1 MTNHFVSEMAGGA
14 AAFRVFFLSRRSSNA
29 FGPAHWCDS
38 CKSARREIGFIHDAS
53 IGEDVGVSK
62 NRGILPPK
70 WMVKIMVPNPMNKW
84 MIWGVVFQNPLFLV
98 GSTPMFFLNNS
109 GLPTPVMLLS
119 GLRIRLCYGFGG
131 LFWWVR
137 P

>member
-1 MTNHFVSEMAGGA
+1 MTSHFVSEMAGGA

-62 NRGILPPK
+62 NRGRTTKMDGENNGTPYEQMDDLGGFNHPYF
-70 WMVKIMVPNPMNKW
+70 WFNTHVLSKIQD
-84 MIWGVVFQNPLFLV
+84 F
-98 GSTPMFFLNNS
+98 
-109 GLPTPVMLLS
+109 
-119 GLRIRLCYGFGG
+119 
-131 LFWWVR
+131 
-137 P
+137 

>member
-1 MTNHFVSEMAGGA
+1 MEKPYVVKNITRTSERRASGVELFNHDKPFCVRNGWGGSC
-14 AAFRVFFLSRRSSNA
+14 FPCFFFSRRSSNA

-70 WMVKIMVPNPMNKW
+70 MDGENK
-84 MIWGVVFQNPLFLV
+84 
-98 GSTPMFFLNNS
+98 GSKPYEQMDDL
-109 GLPTPVMLLS
+109 G
-119 GLRIRLCYGFGG
+119 GF
-131 LFWWVR
+131 W
-137 P
+137 